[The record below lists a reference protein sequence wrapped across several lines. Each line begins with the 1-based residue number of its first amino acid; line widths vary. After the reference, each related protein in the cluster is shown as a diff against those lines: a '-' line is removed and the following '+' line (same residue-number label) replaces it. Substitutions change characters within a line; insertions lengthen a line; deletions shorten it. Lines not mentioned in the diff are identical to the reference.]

1 MSIYHFNNEGYMRT
15 MRTLLYSILLPTM
28 LFVVILPLRSQE
40 KTPDLTLDRIFSSSE
55 FRSESFG
62 PARWEK
68 DGNTYS
74 TIEKSPTV
82 KDGQDIVLYS
92 AETGKRTV
100 IVPAAKLIPPKDSLP
115 LDIDDYQWSEDGSKL
130 LVFTNT
136 KRVWRQNTRG
146 DYWVLDTKAGS
157 LKKLG
162 GQFEESRLMFAKFSP
177 DGENAAY
184 VYKNDLYNENLAS
197 GSITRLTNDG
207 SETIINGTT
216 DWVYEEEFDLRDG
229 FRWSPDNKHIAFW
242 QFDTKGTRNFSLINN
257 TDSLYP
263 QVTTF
268 PYPKAGEVNSAVR
281 TGVVPAAGGDVV
293 WLNVPGDRRNNYIP
307 RMEWVEHSNEILLQ
321 HFNRRESQDD
331 VMLCNPTT
339 GEVKTLFT
347 ESDSTWVDVMDDL
360 NWLDKGKWFTWL
372 SERDG
377 WRHAYLV
384 STEGKETKLITP
396 GDYDV
401 IGIQAVDE
409 KGGWMY
415 ITASPDNAAQNYLY
429 RVRLNGKGKPERVSP
444 ENQSGWHSYQ
454 VSPTAKWAIHTYN
467 NFDTPSTIDLVQ
479 LPNHKQIRMLAEN
492 KTLKEKV
499 DALRRKPAEFF
510 KVDIGDGVKL
520 DGWVVKPPDFDSTK
534 LYPLFFYVYGEPA
547 GQTVIDR
554 WAGSRS
560 LWHSMLAQHGY
571 IVASIDSRGMPAPRG
586 REWRKCIYKK
596 IGVLSS
602 GDHALAVQALI
613 KQWHFVDTSRIG
625 IWGWSGGGT
634 STLQA
639 LFRHPDLYKTGLAV
653 AAVTN
658 ERYYDDVYQERYLGL
673 LTDTGGDSV
682 YNECSAITYAK
693 NLKGN
698 LLLVHG
704 TGDDNVH
711 YQNCEALI
719 NALVANNKHFS
730 MMAYPN
736 RTHSISQ
743 GKGTTRHLYETLTRY
758 LEENMP
764 GGGR

>member
-1 MSIYHFNNEGYMRT
+1 MQTKRLILSATILSLVILLNAIP
-15 MRTLLYSILLPTM
+15 LLYS
-28 LFVVILPLRSQE
+28 QE
-40 KTPDLTLDRIFSSSE
+40 KAPDPTLTLERIFTANE
-55 FRSESFG
+55 FKSESFG

-74 TIEKSPTV
+74 TLENSPTV

-92 AETGKRTV
+92 TEKGDRKI
-100 IVPAAKLIPPKDSLP
+100 IVPASRLIPANDSLP
-115 LDIDDYQWSEDGSKL
+115 LDIDDYQWSEDGNKL
-130 LVFTNT
+130 LIFTNT

-146 DYWVLDTKAGS
+146 DYWVLDVKGNT

-162 GQFEESRLMFAKFSP
+162 SRFDESRLMFAKFSP
-177 DGENAAY
+177 NGNSVAY
-184 VYKNDLYNENLAS
+184 VYRNNLYTENLSS
-197 GSITRLTNDG
+197 GEITQLTSDG

-229 FRWSPDNKHIAFW
+229 FRWSPDNTYIAFW
-242 QFDTKGTRNFSLINN
+242 QFDTKGTRNFYLINN

-263 QVTTF
+263 QITSF
-268 PYPKAGEVNSAVR
+268 PYPKAGETNSAVR
-281 TGVVPAAGGDVV
+281 VGVVPVKGGDAV
-293 WLNVPGDRRNNYIP
+293 WLKVPGDQRNNYIP

-321 HFNRRESQDD
+321 HFNRRENRDD
-331 VMLCNPTT
+331 VMLCNATT
-339 GEVKTLFT
+339 GDVSTLFT
-347 ESDSTWVDVMDDL
+347 ESDSAWVDVMEDL
-360 NWLDKGKWFTWL
+360 NWIDKGKWFTWL

-409 KGGWMY
+409 KDGWMY
-415 ITASPDNAAQNYLY
+415 IMASPDNAAQNYLY
-429 RVRLNGKGKPERVSP
+429 KVRLNGKGRPERVSP
-444 ENQSGWHSYQ
+444 KDQPGWHSYQ
-454 VSPTAKWAIHTYN
+454 VSPSAKWAIHSFN
-467 NFDTPSTIDLVQ
+467 NFDTPSTVDLIK
-479 LPNHKQIRMLAEN
+479 LPDHRPVRILAEN
-492 KTLKEKV
+492 KILKEKV
-499 DALRRKPAEFF
+499 SVLNRKATEFF
-510 KVDIGDGVKL
+510 KVDIGNGIKL
-520 DGWVVKPPDFDSTK
+520 DGWCMKPPDFDSTK
-534 LYPLFFYVYGEPA
+534 SYPLFFYVYGEPA

-554 WAGSRS
+554 WSGSRY
-560 LWHSMLAQHGY
+560 LWHTMLAQQGY

-586 REWRKCIYKK
+586 RDWRKSIYKK

-602 GDHALAVQALI
+602 SDHALAVQALS
-613 KQWHFVDTSRIG
+613 KQWHYVDTSRIG

-634 STLQA
+634 STLNA
-639 LFRHPDLYKTGLAV
+639 LFRHPDIYKTGLAV

-658 ERYYDDVYQERYLGL
+658 ERYYDDVYQERYMGL
-673 LTDTGGDSV
+673 LTDEGADSV
-682 YNECSAITYAK
+682 YKECSAITYAR

-719 NALVANNKHFS
+719 NELVANNKHFT

-764 GGGR
+764 PGGR